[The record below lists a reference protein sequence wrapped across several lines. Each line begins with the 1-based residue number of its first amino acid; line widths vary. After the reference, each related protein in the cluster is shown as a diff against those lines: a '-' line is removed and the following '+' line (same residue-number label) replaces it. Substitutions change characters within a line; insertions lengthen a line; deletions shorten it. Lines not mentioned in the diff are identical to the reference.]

1 MTVCGDITITLYHAR
16 NSIAGM
22 GRPQGLK
29 MCQLQFHS
37 GFIPEEETLLNFN
50 RSDLDDVPDVEHIP
64 MSFVVGLS
72 VFVSDE
78 ERPPSNSPPWCPI
91 KAQRDPTV
99 LFASQLEYEENVD
112 NFISKPKN
120 NNNDTLY
127 SNNNEHRAPP
137 PRPAAPV
144 SYHQAPQLDVESDE
158 SDEEI
163 HEQQGDVDFLNI
175 TQEPAAEN
183 ITNIPNAPHPPNITK
198 AKEPSFD
205 LLGGFDAS
213 FSSSPA
219 SNPMPDLLGST
230 VKPNSGLDDIFGS
243 IGNSSGIQQS
253 KSSSDLNGLNLN
265 LNSFGSAP
273 SASAGNNS
281 FDPFGGFMGAK
292 VSAPEPPKSKDP
304 FADLGNLGASL
315 NPGWNQP
322 KATPSPNATQFS
334 SPLHQFGAASAPGT
348 ATASPRG
355 PSTPVHQGNNVNNA
369 KSPIDPRPDY
379 SRSHFAEPSAGGG
392 AKTKSADIFGDI
404 LGSQG
409 YSFGGKMNMGPRT
422 INDMRKE
429 EIARDM
435 DPERLKI
442 MEWTEGKKCNIRAL
456 LCSVHTV
463 LWQGAKWTKCDMSA
477 LVTPV
482 DVKKAYRKACLAVH
496 PDKVRL
502 KNKLLYFLKL
512 L

>member
-1 MTVCGDITITLYHAR
+1 
-16 NSIAGM
+16 M

-50 RSDLDDVPDVEHIP
+50 RCDLDDVPDVEHIP

-78 ERPPSNSPPWCPI
+78 ERPPANPPPWCPV
-91 KAQRDPTV
+91 KPQRDPTI

-120 NNNDTLY
+120 NNNDTQY

-137 PRPAAPV
+137 PRPAPPP
-144 SYHQAPQLDVESDE
+144 SFHQTAEPEIESDE
-158 SDEEI
+158 SEDE
-163 HEQQGDVDFLNI
+163 QPADVDFLNI
-175 TQEPAAEN
+175 TQEPADISDKPN
-183 ITNIPNAPHPPNITK
+183 ITNIPSISNITR

-205 LLGGFDAS
+205 LLGGFD
-213 FSSSPA
+213 SSYTSDQNN

-230 VKPNSGLDDIFGS
+230 VKTNSGLDDIFGS
-243 IGNSSGIQQS
+243 INNSSGIQQS

-273 SASAGNNS
+273 TTSAPNFSNNT
-281 FDPFGGFMGAK
+281 FDPFGGFMSSKPAASEA
-292 VSAPEPPKSKDP
+292 VKSKDP
-304 FADLGNLGASL
+304 FADLGNLGNSL
-315 NPGWNQP
+315 NPSWSQP
-322 KATPSPNATQFS
+322 KATPSPSSTQFS
-334 SPLHQFGAASAPGT
+334 SPMHQFGAASAPGT

-355 PSTPVHQGNNVNNA
+355 PSTPVHQGNNV

-379 SRSHFAEPSAGGG
+379 SRSHFAEPSTGGS
-392 AKTKSADIFGDI
+392 KTKSADIFGDI

-429 EIARDM
+429 EIAKDM

-477 LVTPV
+477 LVTPA

-496 PDKVRL
+496 PDKVCL
-502 KNKLLYFLKL
+502 TSNKKYLYKFYRKIIF
-512 L
+512 